1 MRLNSYIIE
10 NIKPITAEEISSNC
24 GPYLKDLKA
33 GKNIFSRFS
42 VKYSFTDITIYPL
55 KKDRKPRDTPK
66 ALHDIMN
73 DSLREK
79 FGWSPRSNGLFVWL
93 TRRSSIERLIKLHKT
108 SNSKLAYVFP
118 IGPYKYIYSPSI
130 EDIYMNWEATYN
142 ERTSYVNSSTLD
154 SPEALEIFE
163 KWWFEEI
170 LKTYT
175 NKDAMKLFLTSYDR
189 IECMLKCN
197 NVYLIPGSKILNIL
211 TELGVKT
218 YATKVPTRF

>member
-1 MRLNSYIIE
+1 MRLNSYITE
-10 NIKPITAEEISSNC
+10 DTKLLTVSDIKKDC
-24 GPYLKDLKA
+24 KPYLSELKSSR
-33 GKNIFSRFS
+33 NILMRFS
-42 VKYSFTDITIYPL
+42 LNYKFKTLTRYNL
-55 KKDRKPRDTPK
+55 KKDRKPVDTPK

-142 ERTSYVNSSTLD
+142 ERTSNVNSSTLD

-197 NVYLIPGSKILNIL
+197 NVYLIPGFKVLDIL